1 MRKLE
6 GKEDRQEKVGKDRVL
21 RGIYSL
27 VTVGEFFATFFMYQ
41 ISFLA
46 MISTTGNF
54 EDISVD
60 SIKEENKNKN
70 KLKQFSTIQWSVMQC
85 DVK

>member
-1 MRKLE
+1 
-6 GKEDRQEKVGKDRVL
+6 
-21 RGIYSL
+21 
-27 VTVGEFFATFFMYQ
+27 MYQ

-70 KLKQFSTIQWSVMQC
+70 KLKQFGTIQWSVIQC